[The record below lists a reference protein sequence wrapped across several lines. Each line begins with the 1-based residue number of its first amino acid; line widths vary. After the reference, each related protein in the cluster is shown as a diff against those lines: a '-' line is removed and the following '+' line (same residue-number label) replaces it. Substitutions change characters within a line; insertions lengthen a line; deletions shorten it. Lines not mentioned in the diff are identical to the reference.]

1 MREARGDAGRS
12 LRKVSLLNLAPGVFA
27 WLQERP
33 GHGVPNAGL
42 VLEADGAT
50 VIDSLCVPSQ
60 YEPFATAA
68 EEFGFPLRRLVLT
81 GDHIEFAGGTSRF
94 KLAAI
99 YGSESASAHL
109 DQPPNPAVYRALYPA
124 VADEFADDLVTRP
137 VSHVVADATRL
148 TQALTVLPAVG
159 QSARNLVVHIPD
171 AGILFG
177 GALCS
182 FGVTPLAF
190 DGDPGAWAT
199 TLNELAALAPLVV
212 PGRGPVGG
220 EEELAAQA
228 AYLRA
233 CVAAAGDPARIPS
246 GPWDTWT
253 GRHWDEVNVE
263 RAAML
268 AAGHDPNEPPPS
280 MLRAAGLD

>member
-1 MREARGDAGRS
+1 MA
-12 LRKVSLLNLAPGVFA
+12 LVNLAPGVYA
-27 WLQERP
+27 WLQEP
-33 GHGVPNAGL
+33 SGHGVPNAGL

-60 YEPFATAA
+60 YEPFAAAA

-148 TQALTVLPAVG
+148 TPALTVMPCLG
-159 QSARNLVVHIPD
+159 QSARNLVVHAPD
-171 AGILFG
+171 AGVLFA

-182 FGVTPLAF
+182 FGVTPLAY
-190 DGDPGAWAT
+190 DGDPAAWAA
-199 TLNELAALAPLVV
+199 TLDELGSLAPIVV
-212 PGRGPVGG
+212 PGHGPLGG
-220 EEELAAQA
+220 EEEVAAQA

-233 CVAAAGDPARIPS
+233 CVAAEGDPAGVPP
-246 GPWDTWT
+246 GPWDGWP

-263 RAAML
+263 RAALL
-268 AAGHDPNEPPPS
+268 AAGGDPREPPPS
-280 MLRAAGLD
+280 MLRAAGLA